1 MQFEKHKSAKQIFH
15 DIDISN
21 NKYLIIHYSCQS
33 FYGREDGTS
42 PRITSIAVHN
52 YTSGQTESFSIH
64 MTAEKDRIDF
74 IDIENKYN
82 DLEKKML
89 KEFYTYVQ
97 EHKDYI
103 WIHWNMRNSSYG
115 FQAIEHRYSV
125 LGGKP
130 VIIPYTNR
138 VDLSLQLI
146 NYYGAGYMNNPRMES
161 LIKLNKISSLDFLS
175 GKEEADAFEKKEYV
189 KLHKSTLR
197 KVLIFT
203 DIISR
208 VNNNKLKVKSK
219 WYEIYGYTPQGI
231 FNLCSETW
239 WIQLIINVVL
249 LVLGA
254 ILGVVFD
261 RLC

>member
-130 VIIPYTNR
+130 VIIP
-138 VDLSLQLI
+138 
-146 NYYGAGYMNNPRMES
+146 
-161 LIKLNKISSLDFLS
+161 
-175 GKEEADAFEKKEYV
+175 
-189 KLHKSTLR
+189 
-197 KVLIFT
+197 
-203 DIISR
+203 
-208 VNNNKLKVKSK
+208 
-219 WYEIYGYTPQGI
+219 
-231 FNLCSETW
+231 
-239 WIQLIINVVL
+239 
-249 LVLGA
+249 
-254 ILGVVFD
+254 
-261 RLC
+261 

>member
-1 MQFEKHKSAKQIFH
+1 
-15 DIDISN
+15 
-21 NKYLIIHYSCQS
+21 
-33 FYGREDGTS
+33 
-42 PRITSIAVHN
+42 
-52 YTSGQTESFSIH
+52 
-64 MTAEKDRIDF
+64 
-74 IDIENKYN
+74 
-82 DLEKKML
+82 
-89 KEFYTYVQ
+89 
-97 EHKDYI
+97 
-103 WIHWNMRNSSYG
+103 
-115 FQAIEHRYSV
+115 
-125 LGGKP
+125 
-130 VIIPYTNR
+130 
-138 VDLSLQLI
+138 
-146 NYYGAGYMNNPRMES
+146 MES

-231 FNLCSETW
+231 FYLCSETW
-239 WIQLIINVVL
+239 WIQLIITVVL